1 MISHSISL
9 ILILFLPPV
18 AMRQYCC
25 GGHWLAIPKTYLPFL
40 LDTAKLCGHM
50 MIDWPME
57 ISKSSNIL
65 LWEPPLFS
73 CWLHLIHSIMTMA
86 RATCRRWR
94 SWASCRLRVSE
105 SALLPSYLTFCC
117 LLNFIQQKNKTLLCL
132 STDISGFLISW
143 YCLN

>member
-9 ILILFLPPV
+9 TLILFLPPV

-25 GGHWLAIPKTYLPFL
+25 GGHWLAVPKTYLPFL

-50 MIDWPME
+50 MIDWPMD
-57 ISKSSNIL
+57 INKSSNIL
-65 LWEPPLFS
+65 LWEPPLFFS

-86 RATCRRWR
+86 RATCWRWR

-105 SALLPSYLTFCC
+105 SALLPSHLTFCC
-117 LLNFIQQKNKTLLCL
+117 LPNFIQQKIKLYYVYPLTFLGF
-132 STDISGFLISW
+132 SSADI
-143 YCLN
+143 LN